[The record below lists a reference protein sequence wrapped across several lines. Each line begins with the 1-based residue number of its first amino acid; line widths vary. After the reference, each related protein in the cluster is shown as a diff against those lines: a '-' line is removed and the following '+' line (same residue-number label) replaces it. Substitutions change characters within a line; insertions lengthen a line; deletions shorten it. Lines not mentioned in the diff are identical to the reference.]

1 MKFSKAQADKL
12 SALLNLEQYP
22 DCLNFQECHGFLCA
36 LACGPVDLSIE
47 EKLAHIVFDQAELD
61 KNNSINS
68 EILHYLTD
76 LDKAIQQALFL
87 SETLLLPVDLNLKDG
102 QIDSS
107 FEHWLLGFFEAHF
120 LYEND
125 WYSADEERTSE
136 MLLPFIAGFDEI
148 ENEELNSIRKNHTLL
163 QNLIFT
169 IPQALQD
176 LYLFYT
182 LGEPKP
188 DDDTDD

>member
-1 MKFSKAQADKL
+1 MKFSKVQAEKL
-12 SALLNLEQYP
+12 GAVLNPEHYP

-36 LACGPVDLSIE
+36 LACGPSELSIE
-47 EKLAHIVFDQAELD
+47 EKLALIIFDQPRLD
-61 KNNSINS
+61 KNHSLDS
-68 EILHYLTD
+68 EIVHHITD

-87 SETLLLPVDLNLKDG
+87 CETLLIPVDLNLTDG
-102 QIDSS
+102 QIDIS
-107 FEHWLLGFFEAHF
+107 FEHWLMGFFEAHF
-120 LYEND
+120 LHEED
-125 WYSADEERTSE
+125 WYIADEERASE
-136 MLLPFIAGFDEI
+136 MLLPFIAAFNEI
-148 ENEELNSIRKNHTLL
+148 ENEALDSIRTNYTLL

-188 DDDTDD
+188 DDDTEC